1 MRIIKGIFRLGLWL
15 TGTVL
20 LALVVS
26 AVLIGAYLVP
36 KLPSTDVLKDVRFQ
50 VPLRVYS
57 KDRQLMAEFGE
68 KRRIP
73 LRLAEIPET
82 MVQAVLA
89 SEDEHFYQ
97 HPGVDWRGLVRAVW
111 HIMRTGRKGPG
122 GSTITM
128 QVARNFF
135 LGREKTYSVEVDWN
149 GHQ

>member
-36 KLPSTDVLKDVRFQ
+36 KLPSTDMLKDVRFQ

-89 SEDEHFYQ
+89 S
-97 HPGVDWRGLVRAVW
+97 
-111 HIMRTGRKGPG
+111 
-122 GSTITM
+122 
-128 QVARNFF
+128 
-135 LGREKTYSVEVDWN
+135 
-149 GHQ
+149 